1 MDVQELI
8 SGARDALTVKRV
20 FGEPYERNGV
30 TIIPAASF
38 AGGAGG
44 GGDNSPEH
52 GGAGAGLRLMAKPS
66 GVYVV
71 RGDDVSWRPALD
83 LNRVILGAQAVAIAL
98 LFTWRSVAK
107 ARAKRKR

>member
-1 MDVQELI
+1 MDVQELVA
-8 SGARDALTVKRV
+8 GARDALTVKRV

-44 GGDNSPEH
+44 GGENGPD
-52 GGAGAGLRLMAKPS
+52 GGSGAGLGLMAKPS
-66 GVYVV
+66 GVYVL
-71 RGDDVSWRPALD
+71 RGDDVSWQPALD
-83 LNRVILGAQAVAIAL
+83 LNRVIIGAQVVAITL
-98 LFTWRSVAK
+98 LFTWRSVAR

>member
-1 MDVQELI
+1 MNVQEVVA
-8 SGARDALTVKRV
+8 GARDALSVNRV

-44 GGDNSPEH
+44 GGDNSAE
-52 GGAGAGLRLMAKPS
+52 GGSGAGLGLLAKPS

-71 RGDDVSWRPALD
+71 RGDNVSWQPALD
-83 LNRVILGAQAVAIAL
+83 LNRVIMGGQIVAVAL